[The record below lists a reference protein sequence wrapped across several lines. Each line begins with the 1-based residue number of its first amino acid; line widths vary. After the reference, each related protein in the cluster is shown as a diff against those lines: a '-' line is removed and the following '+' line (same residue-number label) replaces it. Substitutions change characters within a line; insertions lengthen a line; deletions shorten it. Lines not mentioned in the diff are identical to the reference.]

1 MGTERWRRPRL
12 RPTPTWWTLYLNPA
26 PLSQERS
33 AKLRRIYADEDRGRR
48 DEAASLS
55 GVTPAQRMTKFM
67 SLFREVQDY
76 YRRHPTYE
84 VRELGGLRWPW
95 GPWRAVPCASHRL
108 TAIVPLPPQFS
119 EGGDIDPLTLI
130 TEPRVEFTG
139 EERWGR
145 SFDLHDLHLQFQNA
159 PFGRA
164 CDYTTY
170 VQDLSDFSA
179 IPRRLKMSDAYA
191 GYLRQLVSY
200 LESFYARTQPPQT

>member
-1 MGTERWRRPRL
+1 
-12 RPTPTWWTLYLNPA
+12 
-26 PLSQERS
+26 
-33 AKLRRIYADEDRGRR
+33 
-48 DEAASLS
+48 
-55 GVTPAQRMTKFM
+55 MTKFM

-200 LESFYARTQPPQT
+200 LESFYARTQPLVNAGAHLAHAAHCYCTYSCHQLRAAMRSCFGFHTAVP